1 MSVEHDDKSRVVRTL
16 NSLLRSE
23 ISAAE
28 SYSQTIPR
36 VGRHVSDVAVLRA
49 IAKEHGTAVKT
60 IRSEIE
66 RHGGKP
72 EETSGVWPAL
82 TKTVDGP
89 ASVFGDAVALQALK
103 DGEERGLEDYRE
115 ALQRMNDAT
124 GDFIARSLIP
134 AQEKHIRRLDEILA
148 KL

>member
-1 MSVEHDDKSRVVRTL
+1 MVPAHEDKVKVVRTL

-23 ISAAE
+23 ISATE

-36 VGRHVSDVAVLRA
+36 VARRESDVEVLRT
-49 IAKEHGTAVKT
+49 IATEHSTAVKT
-60 IRSEIE
+60 IRSEIV

-72 EETSGVWPAL
+72 EEVSGVWPAL

-89 ASVFGDAVALQALK
+89 ASVFGDAVALKALK

-115 ALQRMNDAT
+115 ALQRVSDAT
-124 GDFIARSLIP
+124 GEFIVRSLIP
-134 AQEKHIRRLDEILA
+134 AQEKHIRKLDEIISRL
-148 KL
+148 

>member
-1 MSVEHDDKSRVVRTL
+1 MSSGHADKSKVVRTL

-23 ISAAE
+23 ISATE

-36 VGRHVSDVAVLRA
+36 VARRASDVEVLRA
-49 IAKEHGTAVKT
+49 IAQEHSTAVKT

-89 ASVFGDAVALQALK
+89 ASVFGDAVALQTLK
-103 DGEERGLEDYRE
+103 DGEERGLEDYRD
-115 ALQRMNDAT
+115 ALQRVSQTT
-124 GDFIARSLIP
+124 GEFIARSLIP
-134 AQEKHIRRLDEILA
+134 AQEQHIRRLDEIIARL
-148 KL
+148 

>member
-1 MSVEHDDKSRVVRTL
+1 MSQGHADKSKVVRTL

-23 ISAAE
+23 ISATE
-28 SYSQTIPR
+28 SYSQAIPR
-36 VGRHVSDVAVLRA
+36 VARHASDVEVLRT

-72 EETSGVWPAL
+72 DETSGVWPAL

-89 ASVFGDAVALQALK
+89 ASVFGDAVALQTLK
-103 DGEERGLEDYRE
+103 DGEARGLEDYRD
-115 ALQRMNDAT
+115 ALQRFNDAT
-124 GDFIARSLIP
+124 GEFIARSLIP
-134 AQEKHIRRLDEILA
+134 AQEKHIRKLDEIIARL
-148 KL
+148 

>member
-1 MSVEHDDKSRVVRTL
+1 MAQGHADKSKVVRTL

-23 ISAAE
+23 ISATE
-28 SYSQTIPR
+28 SYSQAIPR
-36 VGRHVSDVAVLRA
+36 VARHASDVEVLRA
-49 IAKEHGTAVKT
+49 IAKEHGTAVRS

-103 DGEERGLEDYRE
+103 DGEERGLVDYRD
-115 ALQRMNDAT
+115 ALQRVNDTT
-124 GDFIARSLIP
+124 GEFIARSLIP
-134 AQEKHIRRLDEILA
+134 AQEKHIRKLDEIIARL
-148 KL
+148 

>member
-1 MSVEHDDKSRVVRTL
+1 MSSGHADKSKVVRTL

-23 ISAAE
+23 ISATE
-28 SYSQTIPR
+28 SYSQAIPR
-36 VGRHVSDVAVLRA
+36 VARRASDVEVLRA
-49 IAKEHGTAVKT
+49 IAKEHGTAVNT

-82 TKTVDGP
+82 TKTIDGP

-103 DGEERGLEDYRE
+103 DGEARGLEDYRD
-115 ALQRMNDAT
+115 ALQRVSEST
-124 GDFIARSLIP
+124 GEFIAQSLIP
-134 AQEKHIRRLDEILA
+134 AREKHIRKLDEIIARL
-148 KL
+148 

>member
-1 MSVEHDDKSRVVRTL
+1 MAQGHADKSKVVRTL

-23 ISAAE
+23 ISATE
-28 SYSQTIPR
+28 SYSQAIPR
-36 VGRHVSDVAVLRA
+36 VARRASDVELLRA
-49 IAKEHGTAVKT
+49 IAKDHGTAVKT

-82 TKTVDGP
+82 TKRIDGP

-103 DGEERGLEDYRE
+103 DGEERGLEDYRD
-115 ALQRMNDAT
+115 ALQRINDTT
-124 GDFIARSLIP
+124 GEFIARSLIP
-134 AQEKHIRRLDEILA
+134 AQEKHIRKLDEIIARL
-148 KL
+148 